1 MAVQATASI
10 VLLASLFILFLL
22 LLVPGKYSS
31 SPVAITYDTLRRR
44 VENHFAGEQEAKLQI
59 LGKTVADVTRSSL
72 FIGLFA
78 GVLVGAAALP
88 FVPHWLAMVL
98 GVVSFAGGIAL
109 SQAGLNIEFQRWQ
122 ARVFADVPNLVS
134 FAPSFLKVGGITLRD
149 SISMTVPFL
158 TGPLKDELWIAID
171 KVKRTGNTRDAF
183 DELAA
188 RVDHPCMNSIC
199 LRISTAWDASPSPDL
214 FADLSDQL
222 QDVEELAAAGT
233 TAGKAGMLALTCVLG
248 LLGSMI
254 VIGYPMW
261 IYLSLQMTRGFGG

>member
-1 MAVQATASI
+1 MAVQAAESLI
-10 VLLASLFILFLL
+10 LFASLFALFLF
-22 LLVPGKYSS
+22 LLVPGRYSS
-31 SPVAITYDTLRRR
+31 SPAAITYDTLRRS
-44 VENHFAGEQEAKLQI
+44 VEGHLVGEKEAKLQI
-59 LGKTVADVTRSSL
+59 LGKTVADVTRSGL

-78 GVLVGAAALP
+78 GLLVGVGVSS
-88 FVPHWLAMVL
+88 FVPHWLALTL
-98 GVVSFAGGIAL
+98 GIASFAGGLAL

-134 FAPSFLKVGGITLRD
+134 FAPSFLQVGGITLRD
-149 SISMTVPFL
+149 SIAMTVPFL

-188 RVDHPCMNSIC
+188 RIDHPCMNSIC

-222 QDVEELAAAGT
+222 QDVEELAAAGA

-248 LLGSMI
+248 LFGSMI

-261 IYLSLQMTRGFGG
+261 IYLSLQMSRGFGG